1 MQKSRMSLR
10 YITSL
15 RYSIHYFR
23 NMFYFKTNFLF
34 PLYLQNYKK
43 QVLSQIESIFL
54 HQFMPQTIS

>member
-15 RYSIHYFR
+15 RYSTHYFR